1 MLNAGRSGLVD
12 HAIVVVMMVGLVAG
26 AYAGIS
32 LASGGEDDTPSAE
45 DIAAARLLL
54 PRWGSPNT
62 APLQPYETMPPRNPG
77 MSGFSVPTQGPTP
90 TWPASVEI
98 SGVVIPIPE
107 GWHHVLTNIGGGSS
121 KHLIWKGE
129 SSSRQTE
136 SGPVSVGVR
145 FDDFGLTYI
154 NVDPPEEAEAE
165 ATLDA
170 LWDLTQTVMTLS
182 PATASVAGQDV
193 PLAAGS
199 YYRVTEKPFIPGE
212 VGTFRVAYR
221 HSVLFFDE
229 HGVIY
234 ARVGSGDEARFQPAI
249 DAIEILAPVD

>member
-1 MLNAGRSGLVD
+1 MRYANRLSGVTV
-12 HAIVVVMMVGLVAG
+12 AIAAVVVAAVGVVTFVGVSLVAG
-26 AYAGIS
+26 
-32 LASGGEDDTPSAE
+32 GGNDPPPPPVLDATPE
-45 DIAAARLLL
+45 
-54 PRWGSPNT
+54 
-62 APLQPYETMPPRNPG
+62 PPRGPG
-77 MSGFSVPTQGPTP
+77 PTLDPDLPGGFSVPSQGPTP

-107 GWHHVLTNIGGGSS
+107 GWHHVLTNVSGGSP

-154 NVDPPEEAEAE
+154 NVDPSEEAEAE

-170 LWDLTQTVMTLS
+170 LWDLTRTVMTLS
-182 PATASVAGQDV
+182 PATVSVAGQDV
-193 PLAAGS
+193 PLPAGS
-199 YYRVTEKPFIPGE
+199 YYRVTEKLFIPGE
-212 VGTFRVAYR
+212 VGTYRVVYR
-221 HSVLFFDE
+221 HSVLAFNE

-234 ARVGSGDEARFQPAI
+234 EATAFGDEARFQPTL
-249 DAIEILAPVD
+249 DAIALLAPTD